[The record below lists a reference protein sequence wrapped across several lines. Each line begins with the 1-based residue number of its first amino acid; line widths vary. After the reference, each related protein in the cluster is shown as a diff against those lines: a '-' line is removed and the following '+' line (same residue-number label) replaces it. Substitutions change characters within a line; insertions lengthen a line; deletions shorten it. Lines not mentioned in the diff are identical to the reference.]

1 MQISKSDYMLFL
13 RHPAWLWIK
22 KHDPKK
28 IPPVD
33 DNTQAMFDNGHKFEP
48 YAESLFPEGV
58 SLGFNDYDE
67 YLSLPIRTRQAIEN
81 GDKVLFQPRFEWK
94 EFTCISDIVSIIE
107 PGVVDLYEIKASTS
121 AKTEHEFDLAFQT
134 AVIEGSGFSVRNIY
148 VIHVNNQY
156 VRYGEIEAD
165 KITHIQDVTDKVRAK
180 GELTTKYMPL
190 ALDVANS
197 DKMPNPD
204 PELAKLGSKQEWLK
218 IYENIFSSEPKVWP
232 SDIKPKV
239 NKEVIKDFL
248 GQLKYPLYFLDYET
262 MSGLIPYFD
271 GHRPYQQVPMQY
283 SLHILRSPD
292 AELEHREFLHGENSD
307 PSRPL
312 VERLIGDIGTEG
324 SVIVWFEGFEKAR
337 NSELGDMLPE
347 YKDAMEAINNRVVD
361 LIIPFKQKWYDDP
374 RFEGSAS
381 IKKVLPVLCPELS
394 YKTLGIQEG
403 GSAQRLWMEAV
414 LDGTRKDEKEQILA
428 DLLKYCELD
437 TLAMVEIYK
446 KLINIE
452 NHIYDKN

>member
-1 MQISKSDYMLFL
+1 MISKSDYMLFL

-28 IPPVD
+28 IPTVD

-67 YLSLPIRTRQAIEN
+67 YRSLPIRTQQAIEN

-94 EFTCISDIVSIIE
+94 EFTCISDIVSVIE
-107 PGVVDLYEIKASTS
+107 SGIVDLYEIKASTS

-134 AVIEGSGFSVRNIY
+134 AVIEGSGLSVRNIY

-156 VRYGEIEAD
+156 VRHGEIEAD
-165 KITHIQDVTDKVRAK
+165 KITHIQDVTEKVRAK

-197 DKMPNPD
+197 DKMPDPD

-218 IYENIFSSEPKVWP
+218 IYENIFTSETKVWP
-232 SDIKPKV
+232 SDINPTID
-239 NKEVIKDFL
+239 NEAIKDFL

-283 SLHILRSPD
+283 SLHILRSPET
-292 AELEHREFLHGENSD
+292 ELEHREFLHSENSD

-312 VERLIGDIGTEG
+312 VEQLIGDIGTEG
-324 SVIVWFEGFEKAR
+324 SVIVWFECFEKAR

-347 YKDAMEAINNRVVD
+347 YKDVMKAINDRVVD

-414 LDGTRKDEKEQILA
+414 LDGTRENEKDQILA

-437 TLAMVEIYK
+437 TLAMVEIYRR
-446 KLINIE
+446 LRE
-452 NHIYDKN
+452 L